1 MTGAE
6 LPDER
11 PIRRAASLI
20 AGRPGPEG
28 GLEVL
33 VVERGAASRF
43 LPGYVAFPGGAVDEE
58 DAEAAARWFG
68 DHREASRAAAV
79 RELAEETGIEL
90 TPGAADAMPQVCHWI
105 APPEVPVRFDARYF
119 AVELAGAA
127 DPVPDGGETA
137 AAWWADPAALMT
149 EWEVG
154 DRRLYWP
161 TWFTMTRVA
170 ACRSVA
176 DLLALRF
183 ETRDPTPEEERDMP
197 RSVMEQEP

>member
-1 MTGAE
+1 MAAE
-6 LPDER
+6 LDER

-20 AGRPGPEG
+20 AGRAGPG

-43 LPGYVAFPGGAVDEE
+43 LPGYVAFPGGAVDDG
-58 DAEAAARWFG
+58 DAEVAARWFG

-90 TPGAADAMPQVCHWI
+90 SPGAVDAMPEVCHWI
-105 APPEVPVRFDARYF
+105 ATPEVPVRFDARYF

-137 AAWWADPAALMT
+137 AAWWADPAALMA
-149 EWEVG
+149 EWEAG
-154 DRRLYWP
+154 ERRLYWP
-161 TWFTMTRVA
+161 TWFTMTQVA
-170 ACRSVA
+170 ACTNVA

-183 ETRDPTPEEERDMP
+183 DTREPTLDEQRDLP
-197 RSVMEQEP
+197 RSVMEQDP